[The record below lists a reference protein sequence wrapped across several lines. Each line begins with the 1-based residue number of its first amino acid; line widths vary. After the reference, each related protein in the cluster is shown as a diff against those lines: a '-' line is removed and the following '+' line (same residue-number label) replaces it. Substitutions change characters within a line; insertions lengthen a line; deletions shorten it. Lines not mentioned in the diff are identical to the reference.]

1 VADAEA
7 SSITAQRR
15 SGVSDDSLPQ
25 GHPGG
30 VMRRGSDQQVSDLA
44 RRFGEALRAGSS
56 VQSEQ
61 VMDEALLA
69 GLSPAAIHA
78 LVIEPAMVRIG
89 ELWESGAISVADEHL
104 ATAISHGVLIRLF
117 DALSIAPERSRQRVL
132 LAAVEGQHHVLGL
145 RMVADVL
152 EGAGFDVMFLGANL
166 PVYALRDFVA
176 EHQPAVT
183 GLGFNVATDVI
194 YLLDAL
200 IAIHEVSREPRIM
213 LGGRAVPE
221 ILRHA
226 GYPFVSSSL
235 EVLQTVQALLDG
247 SPQALAPSVRSLNPT
262 LTRPTSTHE
271 AGDSDPVAERLAEVV
286 AESSDL
292 AREYIRQTRVFRDL
306 ALRDPVTGL
315 GNRRAFDD
323 RMHLHTQAE
332 GEAGAL
338 LMIDVDKFK
347 QVNDTHGHDTGDR
360 VLRLVGQAITASI
373 RPQDFA
379 ARVGGDEF
387 AAILPLAGL
396 EAAQGIG
403 ERIREAIAATADLP
417 VTVSIGAAPLLQEA
431 RAALLAADVALYEA
445 KASGRDRVSA
455 VSPNAL
461 RDLT

>member
-1 VADAEA
+1 MR
-7 SSITAQRR
+7 RR
-15 SGVSDDSLPQ
+15 S
-25 GHPGG
+25 
-30 VMRRGSDQQVSDLA
+30 DQPVSDLA
-44 RRFGEALRAGSS
+44 RRFAEALRAGSS
-56 VQSEQ
+56 VEAEQ

-69 GLSPAAIHA
+69 GVSPAAIHA
-78 LVIEPAMVRIG
+78 LIIEPAMVRIG
-89 ELWESGAISVADEHL
+89 ELWELGAISVADEHL

-117 DALSIAPERSRQRVL
+117 DALSIAPERSRERVL

-152 EGAGFDVMFLGANL
+152 EGAGFDVLFLGANV
-166 PVYALRDFVA
+166 PIGALRDFVA

-183 GLGFNVATDVI
+183 GLGFNVETDVS
-194 YLLDAL
+194 YLEDAL
-200 IAIHEVSREPRIM
+200 LAIHEVSSAPRIM

-221 ILRHA
+221 NLRGA

-235 EVLQTVQALLDG
+235 EALSAVQGLLDG
-247 SPQALAPSVRSLNPT
+247 PPQSPPLSVAARKPA
-262 LTRPTSTHE
+262 LTRPTLPRE
-271 AGDSDPVAERLAEVV
+271 LGDSDPVAERLVEVV

-292 AREYIRQTRVFRDL
+292 AREYMRQTRLFRDL

-323 RMHLHTQAE
+323 WVYLHTQAE
-332 GEAGAL
+332 DEAGAL

-360 VLRLVGQAITASI
+360 ILRLVGQAITASI

-379 ARVGGDEF
+379 ARIGGDEF
-387 AAILPLAGL
+387 AAILPLASL
-396 EAAQGIG
+396 EVAREIG
-403 ERIREAIAATADLP
+403 ERVRRAIADTADLP
-417 VTVSIGAAPLLQEA
+417 VTVSIGAAPLAQEA

-445 KASGRDRVSA
+445 KASGRDRVTT

-461 RDLT
+461 QDLT